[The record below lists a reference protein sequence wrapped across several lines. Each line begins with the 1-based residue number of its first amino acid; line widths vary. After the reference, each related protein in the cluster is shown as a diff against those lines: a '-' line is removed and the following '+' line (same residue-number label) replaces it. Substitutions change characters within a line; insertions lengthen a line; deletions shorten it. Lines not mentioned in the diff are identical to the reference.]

1 MEKGKE
7 VCTEQKA
14 PLLAVSRH
22 RLAVDGRGV
31 VTLVAFMGCPLKCR
45 YCLNNDCQ
53 EMART
58 PRHIT
63 PQELLDEVMID
74 NLYFLATDGGI
85 TFGGGEPLLN
95 SAFIEEFCKIADP
108 RWTINLETSLNVPR
122 ECLERVFP
130 YVDCYFVDVKDM
142 NPKIYEDYAL
152 YPQKKMMENL
162 QWLMDNVDD
171 PGKVIVRLPHI
182 PDFNT
187 QEEVDKS
194 REQLEKMG
202 VVNFDEFN
210 YIIPNKK

>member
-1 MEKGKE
+1 MEQGKE

-45 YCLNNDCQ
+45 YCLNNDCH

-63 PQELLDEVMID
+63 PQELLGEVMID

-85 TFGGGEPLLN
+85 TFGGGEPLLY

-108 RWTINLETSLNVPR
+108 RWTINLETSLNVPQ

-130 YVDCYFVDVKDM
+130 YIDCYFIDVKDM
-142 NPKIYEDYAL
+142 NPEIYEDYAL

-162 QWLMDNVDD
+162 QWLMDKVED

-187 QEEVDKS
+187 QDDVDKS
-194 REQLEKMG
+194 RKQLEKMG

-210 YIIPNKK
+210 YIIPNK